1 MLTTEKRLFG
11 EQVNDAVLLLLM
23 GFTHARGTTTKCF
36 AFLFYLRRVDLGAH
50 PPGTRSISY
59 LLFRKKR
66 TSTYRATSGRA
77 ADCRADDTVA
87 VSFNKKKKY
96 FAQFLFFFFT
106 ARANRLG
113 IFSFTSFVR
122 KIVRNQYY
130 KTGEVAQQLSPA
142 VDEPA
147 FRFP

>member
-1 MLTTEKRLFG
+1 MLKKNYSGPRVLTTEKRLFG

-36 AFLFYLRRVDLGAH
+36 AFLFYLRRVDLVAH

-87 VSFNKKKKY
+87 VSFNKKKI
-96 FAQFLFFFFT
+96 FCSISFFSFL
-106 ARANRLG
+106 RLG
-113 IFSFTSFVR
+113 PIDWESFLLRVSLEKLYEINITKLER
-122 KIVRNQYY
+122 
-130 KTGEVAQQLSPA
+130 
-142 VDEPA
+142 
-147 FRFP
+147 